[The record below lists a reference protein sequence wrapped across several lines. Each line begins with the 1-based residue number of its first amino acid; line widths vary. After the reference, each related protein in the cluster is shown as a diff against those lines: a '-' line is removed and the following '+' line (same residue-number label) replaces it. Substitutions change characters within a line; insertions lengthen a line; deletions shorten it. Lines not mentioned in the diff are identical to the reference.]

1 MYIESNPCG
10 VPRFQT
16 ETVKIQNCFGCAYNS
31 IMACKLEKKKLV
43 NRNARFTNSYSSNYC
58 KVIII
63 IIILI
68 IITINQIRESTAD

>member
-31 IMACKLEKKKLV
+31 IMACKLEKKLV
-43 NRNARFTNSYSSNYC
+43 NRSARFTNSYSSNYC
-58 KVIII
+58 KVIIT
-63 IIILI
+63 IILI
-68 IITINQIRESTAD
+68 IIIINQIRESTAD

>member
-31 IMACKLEKKKLV
+31 IMACKLEKKLV
-43 NRNARFTNSYSSNYC
+43 NRSARFTNSYSSNYC

-63 IIILI
+63 IILI
-68 IITINQIRESTAD
+68 IIIINQIRESTAD

>member
-31 IMACKLEKKKLV
+31 IMACNWKKKLV

-63 IIILI
+63 IILI
-68 IITINQIRESTAD
+68 IIIINQIRESTAD

>member
-1 MYIESNPCG
+1 MYIELNPCG

-68 IITINQIRESTAD
+68 IIIINQIRESTAD